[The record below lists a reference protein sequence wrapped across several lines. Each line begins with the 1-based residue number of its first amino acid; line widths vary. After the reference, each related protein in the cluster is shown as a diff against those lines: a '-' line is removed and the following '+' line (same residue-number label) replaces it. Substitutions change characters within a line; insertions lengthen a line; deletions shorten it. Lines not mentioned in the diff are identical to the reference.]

1 MTALSSSPPG
11 QVITEFSNGVGRLTL
26 NNPARKN
33 AITASMAQQ
42 IAAFCARVD
51 GDESIGAAIIDAA
64 GDYFCS
70 GADTRD
76 LAAASAAP
84 SSPEAV
90 ASVSRVYDAFVDF
103 GSLPVPTVSVVVGGA
118 VGAGLNLALAA
129 DVVLVTPDA
138 TLESGFVNRHIHPGG
153 GHFALLGRVFNR
165 QQAMVLGVLGHAIT
179 GTQAVRLGAA
189 WKTLAQQTL
198 PTRPLRWSVVQ
209 QPIPHSRVG
218 SSAVRSWSWARMRCR
233 GRPRSNWSAG
243 CRCGQWPVRAAPGGA
258 RPRRRL
264 AVRDEASSFTAISF
278 DGRSART

>member
-1 MTALSSSPPG
+1 MTALSSSPAG
-11 QVITEFSNGVGRLTL
+11 QVITDFSNGVGRLTL

-33 AITASMAQQ
+33 AITASMAEQ

-84 SSPEAV
+84 ASPDAV

-179 GTQAVRLGAA
+179 GTQAVRMGAA
-189 WKTLAQQTL
+189 WKALAKPEL
-198 PTRPLRWSVVQ
+198 ADEALALVRGAAADPVLARR
-209 QPIPHSRVG
+209 IKR
-218 SSAVRSWSWARMRCR
+218 SAVLELGPNAVSWAAAIELER
-233 GRPRSNWSAG
+233 GVQMWSMARKGGAG
-243 CRCGQWPVRAAPGGA
+243 WNPPSTAPGGT
-258 RPRRRL
+258 R
-264 AVRDEASSFTAISF
+264 
-278 DGRSART
+278 